1 MVRLTP
7 ILRWSDYFNLPKR
20 YVERAKFKG
29 TVIEGNMN
37 IVPHKTIKYND
48 PWIYTND
55 PPWTDLAQRK
65 NDPRQGQ
72 QRSPLIE
79 PLKTWDFFRGD
90 TVEIM
95 VGKDK
100 GKQGN
105 VAAYIRELNAV
116 FVSGLNF
123 EVQRISGGVIAASS
137 IAVKEKPLIA
147 PHQVKLID
155 PYDGKPCTI
164 EWRYTAEGELVRVS
178 TRSGRIIPKSPTW
191 EETYDYAK
199 KSTYKPGPD
208 DTIDA
213 ELKRVTFEPKLMT
226 VAEELMKANGI
237 VETRKRGPVYIY

>member
-7 ILRWSDYFNLPKR
+7 ILRWSDYFNVPKR
-20 YVERAKFKG
+20 YVERVKFNG
-29 TVIEGNMN
+29 TAIEGNMN
-37 IVPHKTIKYND
+37 IVPHKTIKHND
-48 PWIYTND
+48 SWVYTND

-65 NDPRQGQ
+65 NDPRQGHHRPQ
-72 QRSPLIE
+72 LIE

-90 TVEIM
+90 VVEVM

-105 VAAYIRELNAV
+105 ISAYIRELNAV
-116 FVSGLNF
+116 FVSGLNL
-123 EVQRISGGVIAASS
+123 EIQRINGGAIAATS
-137 IAVKEKPLIA
+137 IAAKEKPLIV
-147 PHQVKLID
+147 PHQVRLID

-178 TRSGRIIPKSPTW
+178 TRSGRIIPKSPAW
-191 EETYDYAK
+191 EETSDYAK
-199 KSTYKPGPD
+199 KSTYKPGLD

-213 ELKRVTFEPKLMT
+213 ELKRVTFEPKLLT
-226 VAEELMKANGI
+226 VAEELMQANGI